1 MGSRFQRF
9 LWTVAGAELDILE
22 KCRTDHKKFAAIGA
36 TILMTA
42 FIAFC
47 AGTSAAWYFTQS
59 GDETSGSLGWAMLF
73 GLIWALLIFC
83 IDRSLVITLKK
94 DPSAKKQKFWVP
106 LLSRSALACIIAF
119 MVSIPLELVIFE
131 DFIAEQKF
139 FFDESSAKELSEST
153 RAHREEGELRGE
165 IDLSTSTMSRLDSLN
180 TGLRGNV
187 SSLNAQIQ
195 AERNKKDNPTTS
207 EYQNAKKRYDG
218 ITGKINDINND
229 VKIARSN
236 LKTAYN
242 KQDSTR
248 ILNEIEQLNT
258 QIQNLKIERNQP
270 WSIMKREKEAWNDK
284 INKKIKELE
293 GERSIAE
300 DQIAKNT
307 TDYAR
312 ESERLVRNRDTRD
325 SLATERGKIIQDFK
339 QTSNKG
345 NHFIQNYRIL
355 EYAVWKRDANG
366 NLPTELFFLW
376 MIRLLFFIIEILPTV
391 VKIVTPIGSY
401 DRMVQAEEKQ
411 VMTYLESDEYIERIR
426 NMHDIELKS
435 REEQLQRQHQI
446 ELELKSDILE
456 KVKNAQIE
464 VADATIAKWKENEMS
479 KVTPKPEETESV

>member
-131 DFIAEQKF
+131 DFIAEKKFDFDIEAQQK
-139 FFDESSAKELSEST
+139 LSDK
-153 RAHREEGELRGE
+153 AREANGEN
-165 IDLSTSTMSRLDSLN
+165 DLERKIQYSDVIIARLDSSNNKLGGDISSFKSKIEAEQNKLN
-180 TGLRGNV
+180 
-187 SSLNAQIQ
+187 
-195 AERNKKDNPTTS
+195 KPTT
-207 EYQNAKKRYDG
+207 NAFTTAKNQYDNYSSQINTAQRNLANATNAIDSARY
-218 ITGKINDINND
+218 T
-229 VKIARSN
+229 
-236 LKTAYN
+236 
-242 KQDSTR
+242 
-248 ILNEIEQLNT
+248 NEITRLRDLRRPYWRT
-258 QIQNLKIERNQP
+258 MD
-270 WSIMKREKEAWNDK
+270 SEKKAWNDK

-293 GERSIAE
+293 DKRDIAQKQYDE
-300 DQIAKNT
+300 NETKLNIETKRRD
-307 TDYAR
+307 D
-312 ESERLVRNRDTRD
+312 NRDAQQE
-325 SLATERGKIIQDFK
+325 SAGKREDMLGKYEQNR
-339 QTSNKG
+339 NKG

-401 DRMVQAEEKQ
+401 DRMVQAEERQ

-479 KVTPKPEETESV
+479 KVTPKHKESEVV

>member
-131 DFIAEQKF
+131 DFIAEKKFDFDIEAQQK
-139 FFDESSAKELSEST
+139 LSDK
-153 RAHREEGELRGE
+153 AREANGEN
-165 IDLSTSTMSRLDSLN
+165 DLERKIQYSDVIIARLDSSNNKLGGDISSFKSKIEAEQNKLN
-180 TGLRGNV
+180 
-187 SSLNAQIQ
+187 
-195 AERNKKDNPTTS
+195 KPTT
-207 EYQNAKKRYDG
+207 NAFTTAKNQYDNYSSQINTAQRNLANATNAIDSARY
-218 ITGKINDINND
+218 T
-229 VKIARSN
+229 
-236 LKTAYN
+236 
-242 KQDSTR
+242 
-248 ILNEIEQLNT
+248 NEITRLRDLRRPYWRT
-258 QIQNLKIERNQP
+258 MD
-270 WSIMKREKEAWNDK
+270 SEKKEWNDK

-293 GERSIAE
+293 EKRDIAQKQYDE
-300 DQIAKNT
+300 NKTKRNIETKRRD
-307 TDYAR
+307 D
-312 ESERLVRNRDTRD
+312 NRDAQQE
-325 SLATERGKIIQDFK
+325 SAGKREDMLGKYEQNR
-339 QTSNKG
+339 NKG

-479 KVTPKPEETESV
+479 KVTPKHKESEVV

>member
-9 LWTVAGAELDILE
+9 LWTVSGAELDILE

-131 DFIAEQKF
+131 DFIAEKKF
-139 FFDESSAKELSEST
+139 GFDIQNQQTLSDRTREVNGENEL
-153 RAHREEGELRGE
+153 EGK
-165 IDLSTSTMSRLDSLN
+165 IQTSNAIMARLDSLN
-180 TGLRGNV
+180 NSLRGDV
-187 SSLNAQIQ
+187 TSLNSQIQ
-195 AERNKKDNPTTS
+195 AERNKRNKPTTNAFTTAKSQYDNYSSQISTAQKKLENATNAIDSARYTSDITRLRDQRRPYWRTMES
-207 EYQNAKKRYDG
+207 EKK
-218 ITGKINDINND
+218 
-229 VKIARSN
+229 
-236 LKTAYN
+236 
-242 KQDSTR
+242 
-248 ILNEIEQLNT
+248 
-258 QIQNLKIERNQP
+258 
-270 WSIMKREKEAWNDK
+270 AWNDR
-284 INKKIKELE
+284 IDKKIKELE
-293 GERSIAE
+293 GERDIAQKQFDE
-300 DQIAKNT
+300 NVSNYNKEAERRDINRDAQQESA
-307 TDYAR
+307 
-312 ESERLVRNRDTRD
+312 SER
-325 SLATERGKIIQDFK
+325 KIKLDQFE
-339 QTSNKG
+339 QTTKNG
-345 NHFIQNYRIL
+345 NHFIQNYRVL
-355 EYAVWKRDANG
+355 EYAVWERDEKG

-464 VADATIAKWKENEMS
+464 VADATIAKWKDNEMA
-479 KVTPKPEETESV
+479 KVTPKPEEPKSV

>member
-1 MGSRFQRF
+1 MGSKFQRF

-59 GDETSGSLGWAMLF
+59 GNETSGSLGWAMMF
-73 GLIWALLIFC
+73 GLVWALLIFC

-94 DPSAKKQKFWVP
+94 DPTVKKQKFWVP

-139 FFDESSAKELSEST
+139 FFNESAANELSEST
-153 RAHREEGELRGE
+153 RAHKEEAGLSGE
-165 IDLSTSTMSRLDSLN
+165 ISLSTRTMGRLDSLN
-180 TGLRGNV
+180 TNLRGNI
-187 SSLNAQIQ
+187 SFLDIQIQ
-195 AERNKKDNPTTS
+195 TQRNKLNSPTTS
-207 EYQNAKKRYDG
+207 AYVSAKSKYDNYNSRINTENNNLTKATNA
-218 ITGKINDINND
+218 
-229 VKIARSN
+229 
-236 LKTAYN
+236 
-242 KQDSTR
+242 QDSLKCSR
-248 ILNEIEQLNT
+248 EIERLKGERRTYWNT
-258 QIQNLKIERNQP
+258 MQKEER
-270 WSIMKREKEAWNDK
+270 EWNAS

-293 GERSIAE
+293 EARDA
-300 DQIAKNT
+300 DQKQIEQNT
-307 TDYAR
+307 NDYAK
-312 ESERLVRNRDTRD
+312 ESERLARHRDAKD
-325 SLATERGKIIQDFK
+325 SLTIEKGKIVQDFK

-401 DRMVQAEEKQ
+401 DRMVHAEEKQ
-411 VMTYLESDEYIERIR
+411 MMDYLESTEYIDRIR
-426 NMHDIELKS
+426 NMHDIELKA
-435 REEQLQRQHQI
+435 REEQLKRQHEV
-446 ELELKSDILE
+446 ELELKNDILE
-456 KVKNAQIE
+456 RVKDAQLE
-464 VADATIAKWKENEMS
+464 VADATVAQW
-479 KVTPKPEETESV
+479 TESEISKLKPHISIESDEEA

>member
-59 GDETSGSLGWAMLF
+59 GDETSGSLDWAMLF

-131 DFIAEQKF
+131 DFIAEKKF
-139 FFDESSAKELSEST
+139 GFDIQNQQTLSDRIREVNGENEL
-153 RAHREEGELRGE
+153 EGK
-165 IDLSTSTMSRLDSLN
+165 IQTSKAIMDRLDSLN
-180 TGLRGNV
+180 K
-187 SSLNAQIQ
+187 SLKGDVNSLKSQIQ
-195 AERNKKDNPTTS
+195 AERNKRNKPTT
-207 EYQNAKKRYDG
+207 NAFTTAKNQYDNYSSQINTAQRNLANATNAVDSARY
-218 ITGKINDINND
+218 T
-229 VKIARSN
+229 
-236 LKTAYN
+236 
-242 KQDSTR
+242 
-248 ILNEIEQLNT
+248 NEITSLRDQRRPYRRT
-258 QIQNLKIERNQP
+258 MDIE
-270 WSIMKREKEAWNDK
+270 KKAWNDK

-293 GERSIAE
+293 GERDIAQK
-300 DQIAKNT
+300 QIDENVSNHKKEAERRNINRDAQQKS
-307 TDYAR
+307 A
-312 ESERLVRNRDTRD
+312 SERKEKLVQF
-325 SLATERGKIIQDFK
+325 E
-339 QTSNKG
+339 QTTKNG
-345 NHFIQNYRIL
+345 NHFIQNYRVL
-355 EYAVWKRDANG
+355 EYAVWERDEKG

-411 VMTYLESDEYIERIR
+411 VMTYLESDEYIKRIR

-435 REEQLQRQHQI
+435 REEQLQKQHQI

-456 KVKNAQIE
+456 KVKNAQLE
-464 VADATIAKWKENEMS
+464 VADATIAKWKESEMS
-479 KVTPKPEETESV
+479 KVTPKTEEPENV

>member
-1 MGSRFQRF
+1 
-9 LWTVAGAELDILE
+9 
-22 KCRTDHKKFAAIGA
+22 
-36 TILMTA
+36 
-42 FIAFC
+42 
-47 AGTSAAWYFTQS
+47 
-59 GDETSGSLGWAMLF
+59 MLF

-153 RAHREEGELRGE
+153 RAHREEGVLSGE

-195 AERNKKDNPTTS
+195 AERNKLNKPTT
-207 EYQNAKKRYDG
+207 NAFTTAKNQYDNYSSQINTAQRNLANATNAIDSARY
-218 ITGKINDINND
+218 T
-229 VKIARSN
+229 
-236 LKTAYN
+236 
-242 KQDSTR
+242 
-248 ILNEIEQLNT
+248 NEITRLRDLRRPYWRT
-258 QIQNLKIERNQP
+258 MD
-270 WSIMKREKEAWNDK
+270 SEKKAWNDK

-300 DQIAKNT
+300 SQIAQNT

-312 ESERLVRNRDTRD
+312 ESERLARNRDTRD

-376 MIRLLFFIIEILPTV
+376 MILHACSALLMRLL
-391 VKIVTPIGSY
+391 
-401 DRMVQAEEKQ
+401 
-411 VMTYLESDEYIERIR
+411 
-426 NMHDIELKS
+426 
-435 REEQLQRQHQI
+435 
-446 ELELKSDILE
+446 
-456 KVKNAQIE
+456 
-464 VADATIAKWKENEMS
+464 
-479 KVTPKPEETESV
+479 

>member
-1 MGSRFQRF
+1 MGSSFQRF

-94 DPSAKKQKFWVP
+94 DPSAKKQKFWIP

-131 DFIAEQKF
+131 DFIAEKKF
-139 FFDESSAKELSEST
+139 GFDIQNQQTLSDRT
-153 RAHREEGELRGE
+153 RAVNGENELEGK
-165 IDLSTSTMSRLDSLN
+165 IQTSNAIMARLDSLN
-180 TGLRGNV
+180 NSLRGDV
-187 SSLNAQIQ
+187 TSLNSQIQ
-195 AERNKKDNPTTS
+195 AERNKRNKPTTNAFTTAKSQYDNYSSQISTAQKKLENATNAIDSAIYTSDITRLRDQRRPYWRTMES
-207 EYQNAKKRYDG
+207 EKK
-218 ITGKINDINND
+218 
-229 VKIARSN
+229 
-236 LKTAYN
+236 
-242 KQDSTR
+242 
-248 ILNEIEQLNT
+248 
-258 QIQNLKIERNQP
+258 
-270 WSIMKREKEAWNDK
+270 AWNDR
-284 INKKIKELE
+284 IDKKIKELE
-293 GERSIAE
+293 GERDIAQKQFDE
-300 DQIAKNT
+300 NVSNYNKEAERRDINRDAQQESA
-307 TDYAR
+307 
-312 ESERLVRNRDTRD
+312 SER
-325 SLATERGKIIQDFK
+325 KIKLDQFE
-339 QTSNKG
+339 QTTKNG
-345 NHFIQNYRIL
+345 NHFIQNYRVL
-355 EYAVWKRDANG
+355 EYAVWERDEKG

-446 ELELKSDILE
+446 ELELKCDILE

-479 KVTPKPEETESV
+479 KVTPKP

>member
-1 MGSRFQRF
+1 MGDKFQKF

-59 GDETSGSLGWAMLF
+59 GNETSGNLGWAILF

-139 FFDESSAKELSEST
+139 FFDESTANELSEST
-153 RAHREEGELRGE
+153 RAHKEEVGLSGE
-165 IDLSTSTMSRLDSLN
+165 INLSTQTMGRLDSINANLN
-180 TGLRGNV
+180 GNV
-187 SSLNAQIQ
+187 RFLDSQIENQEKKLN
-195 AERNKKDNPTTS
+195 NPTTTTYTS
-207 EYQNAKKRYDG
+207 TQAKYDNYT
-218 ITGKINDINND
+218 IRI
-229 VKIARSN
+229 
-236 LKTAYN
+236 KTAN
-242 KQDSTR
+242 NNLARATNAQDSLR
-248 ILNEIEQLNT
+248 HKQEIERLKADRRPYWNT
-258 QIQNLKIERNQP
+258 
-270 WSIMKREKEAWNDK
+270 MEKEKKEWNAN
-284 INKKIKELE
+284 INKEIKKLE
-293 GERSIAE
+293 GKRDA
-300 DQIAKNT
+300 DKGQIKQNEK
-307 TDYAR
+307 DYEEESDRLAR
-312 ESERLVRNRDTRD
+312 HRDARD
-325 SLATERGKIIQDFK
+325 SLATVRDKIVQDFK

-401 DRMVQAEEKQ
+401 DRMVQAEEKGI
-411 VMTYLESDEYIERIR
+411 MAYLSSAEYMERIR
-426 NMHDIELKS
+426 DMHDIELKA
-435 REEQLQRQHQI
+435 REEQLKKQHDI
-446 ELELKSDILE
+446 ELELKGDILE
-456 KVKNAQIE
+456 KVKNAQLE
-464 VADATIAKWKENEMS
+464 VADATIAQWKENEMS
-479 KVTPKPEETESV
+479 KIASSEVIQIID

>member
-1 MGSRFQRF
+1 MGHKMQRF
-9 LWTVAGAELDILE
+9 LWAVAGAELDLLE

-59 GDETSGSLGWAMLF
+59 GDESSGSLGWAMLF

-94 DPSAKKQKFWVP
+94 NPSLERQKFLVP
-106 LLSRSALACIIAF
+106 LLSRFALACIIAF

-131 DFIAEQKF
+131 DFIAEKKF
-139 FFDESSAKELSEST
+139 LFDESSAKELSEST
-153 RAHREEGELRGE
+153 RAHREEGVLSGE
-165 IDLSTSTMSRLDSLN
+165 IELSTSTMSRLDSLN

-195 AERNKKDNPTTS
+195 AERNKLNKPTT
-207 EYQNAKKRYDG
+207 NAFTTAKNQYDNYNSQINTAQRNLANATNAIDSARY
-218 ITGKINDINND
+218 T
-229 VKIARSN
+229 
-236 LKTAYN
+236 
-242 KQDSTR
+242 
-248 ILNEIEQLNT
+248 NEITRLRDLRRPYWRT
-258 QIQNLKIERNQP
+258 MD
-270 WSIMKREKEAWNDK
+270 SEKKAWNDK

-300 DQIAKNT
+300 GQIAQNT

-312 ESERLVRNRDTRD
+312 EADRLARNRDTRD

-355 EYAVWKRDANG
+355 EYAVRKRDDKG
-366 NLPTELFFLW
+366 NLPTEFFFLW
-376 MIRLLFFIIEILPTV
+376 MIRVLFVIIEVLPTV
-391 VKIVTPIGSY
+391 VKIVTPVGSY
-401 DRMVQAEEKQ
+401 DRMVQAEEEQ
-411 VMTYLESDEYIERIR
+411 MRRYLESDEYIERIR

-435 REEQLQRQHQI
+435 REEQLQKQHQI

-456 KVKNAQIE
+456 KVKNAQLE
-464 VADATIAKWKENEMS
+464 VVDATIAKWKESEMS
-479 KVTPKPEETESV
+479 KITPKQEEPKSV

>member
-131 DFIAEQKF
+131 DFIAEKKF
-139 FFDESSAKELSEST
+139 GFDIQNQQTLSDRTREVNGENEL
-153 RAHREEGELRGE
+153 EGK
-165 IDLSTSTMSRLDSLN
+165 IQTSNAIMARLDSLN
-180 TGLRGNV
+180 NSLRGDV
-187 SSLNAQIQ
+187 TSLNSQIQ
-195 AERNKKDNPTTS
+195 AERNKRNKPTTNAFTTAKSQYDNYSSQISTAQKEMENATNAIDSARYTSDITRLKDQRRPYWRTMES
-207 EYQNAKKRYDG
+207 EKK
-218 ITGKINDINND
+218 
-229 VKIARSN
+229 
-236 LKTAYN
+236 
-242 KQDSTR
+242 
-248 ILNEIEQLNT
+248 
-258 QIQNLKIERNQP
+258 
-270 WSIMKREKEAWNDK
+270 AWNDR
-284 INKKIKELE
+284 IDKKIKELE
-293 GERSIAE
+293 GERDIAQKQFDE
-300 DQIAKNT
+300 NVSNYNKEAERRDINRDAQQESA
-307 TDYAR
+307 
-312 ESERLVRNRDTRD
+312 SER
-325 SLATERGKIIQDFK
+325 KIKLDQFE
-339 QTSNKG
+339 QTTKNG

-355 EYAVWKRDANG
+355 EYAVWERDEKG

-435 REEQLQRQHQI
+435 REEQLQRLHQI

-456 KVKNAQIE
+456 KVKTAQIE

-479 KVTPKPEETESV
+479 KVTPKPEEPESV

>member
-94 DPSAKKQKFWVP
+94 DPSAKKQKFWIP

-153 RAHREEGELRGE
+153 RAHREEGVLSGE

-180 TGLRGNV
+180 TGLRGDV

-195 AERNKKDNPTTS
+195 AERNKLNKPTT
-207 EYQNAKKRYDG
+207 NAFTTAKSQYDMVHCERATKCG
-218 ITGKINDINND
+218 TSKHFP
-229 VKIARSN
+229 N
-236 LKTAYN
+236 LQAFDQHYAKLLCSIHFLIFPNRRHHKLQESSMKVPTI
-242 KQDSTR
+242 S
-248 ILNEIEQLNT
+248 
-258 QIQNLKIERNQP
+258 RN
-270 WSIMKREKEAWNDK
+270 
-284 INKKIKELE
+284 
-293 GERSIAE
+293 
-300 DQIAKNT
+300 
-307 TDYAR
+307 
-312 ESERLVRNRDTRD
+312 
-325 SLATERGKIIQDFK
+325 FC
-339 QTSNKG
+339 
-345 NHFIQNYRIL
+345 
-355 EYAVWKRDANG
+355 
-366 NLPTELFFLW
+366 
-376 MIRLLFFIIEILPTV
+376 
-391 VKIVTPIGSY
+391 
-401 DRMVQAEEKQ
+401 
-411 VMTYLESDEYIERIR
+411 
-426 NMHDIELKS
+426 
-435 REEQLQRQHQI
+435 
-446 ELELKSDILE
+446 
-456 KVKNAQIE
+456 
-464 VADATIAKWKENEMS
+464 
-479 KVTPKPEETESV
+479 

>member
-153 RAHREEGELRGE
+153 RAHREEGVLSGE

-187 SSLNAQIQ
+187 SSLNTQ
-195 AERNKKDNPTTS
+195 S
-207 EYQNAKKRYDG
+207 ETN
-218 ITGKINDINND
+218 
-229 VKIARSN
+229 
-236 LKTAYN
+236 
-242 KQDSTR
+242 
-248 ILNEIEQLNT
+248 
-258 QIQNLKIERNQP
+258 
-270 WSIMKREKEAWNDK
+270 
-284 INKKIKELE
+284 
-293 GERSIAE
+293 
-300 DQIAKNT
+300 
-307 TDYAR
+307 
-312 ESERLVRNRDTRD
+312 
-325 SLATERGKIIQDFK
+325 
-339 QTSNKG
+339 
-345 NHFIQNYRIL
+345 
-355 EYAVWKRDANG
+355 
-366 NLPTELFFLW
+366 
-376 MIRLLFFIIEILPTV
+376 
-391 VKIVTPIGSY
+391 
-401 DRMVQAEEKQ
+401 
-411 VMTYLESDEYIERIR
+411 
-426 NMHDIELKS
+426 
-435 REEQLQRQHQI
+435 
-446 ELELKSDILE
+446 
-456 KVKNAQIE
+456 
-464 VADATIAKWKENEMS
+464 
-479 KVTPKPEETESV
+479 

>member
-9 LWTVAGAELDILE
+9 LWIVAGAELDILE

-131 DFIAEQKF
+131 DFIAEKKFDFDIEAQQKLSDKAREANGENDLERKIQYSDVIIASHDSSKKKLGGDISS
-139 FFDESSAKELSEST
+139 FDSKIEAEQNKRNKPTTNDFT
-153 RAHREEGELRGE
+153 RAKNQYDNYSSQINTAQRNLANATNA
-165 IDLSTSTMSRLDSLN
+165 IDS
-180 TGLRGNV
+180 
-187 SSLNAQIQ
+187 A
-195 AERNKKDNPTTS
+195 
-207 EYQNAKKRYDG
+207 RY
-218 ITGKINDINND
+218 T
-229 VKIARSN
+229 
-236 LKTAYN
+236 
-242 KQDSTR
+242 
-248 ILNEIEQLNT
+248 NEIT
-258 QIQNLKIERNQP
+258 RLKDLRRP
-270 WSIMKREKEAWNDK
+270 YGLTMDSEKKAWNDE

-293 GERSIAE
+293 EERDKAQKQYDENETKLKIE
-300 DQIAKNT
+300 TKRRD
-307 TDYAR
+307 D
-312 ESERLVRNRDTRD
+312 NRDAQQE
-325 SLATERGKIIQDFK
+325 SAGKREDMLEQYEQK
-339 QTSNKG
+339 RNKG

-355 EYAVWKRDANG
+355 EYAVWKRDAKG

-479 KVTPKPEETESV
+479 KVTPKPEEPESV

>member
-22 KCRTDHKKFAAIGA
+22 KSRTDHKKFAAIGA

-47 AGTSAAWYFTQS
+47 AGTSAAWYFTLS

-94 DPSAKKQKFWVP
+94 DPSAKRQKFWVP

-153 RAHREEGELRGE
+153 RAHREEGVLSGE
-165 IDLSTSTMSRLDSLN
+165 IDRSTSTMSRLDSLN
-180 TGLRGNV
+180 IGLRSNV

-195 AERNKKDNPTTS
+195 AERNKLNKPTT
-207 EYQNAKKRYDG
+207 NAFITAKSQYDNYSSQINTAQRNLANATNATDSARY
-218 ITGKINDINND
+218 T
-229 VKIARSN
+229 
-236 LKTAYN
+236 
-242 KQDSTR
+242 
-248 ILNEIEQLNT
+248 NEITRL
-258 QIQNLKIERNQP
+258 RNQRRP
-270 WSIMKREKEAWNDK
+270 YWRTMDSEKNAWNDK

-300 DQIAKNT
+300 DLVAQNT

-312 ESERLVRNRDTRD
+312 ESERLARNRDIRD
-325 SLATERGKIIQDFK
+325 SLATERGKIIQDFR
-339 QTSNKG
+339 QTSNNG

-366 NLPTELFFLW
+366 ELPTELFFLW

-401 DRMVQAEEKQ
+401 DRMVHAEEKQ

-435 REEQLQRQHQI
+435 REEQLQKQHQI
-446 ELELKSDILE
+446 ELELKTDILE
-456 KVKNAQIE
+456 KVKNAQLE

-479 KVTPKPEETESV
+479 KVTPKPEEPESV

>member
-131 DFIAEQKF
+131 DFIAEKKF
-139 FFDESSAKELSEST
+139 GFDIQNQQTLSDRTREVNGENEL
-153 RAHREEGELRGE
+153 EGK
-165 IDLSTSTMSRLDSLN
+165 IQTSNAIMARLDSLN
-180 TGLRGNV
+180 NSLRGDV
-187 SSLNAQIQ
+187 TSLNSQIK
-195 AERNKKDNPTTS
+195 AERNKRNKPTTNAFTTAKSQYDNYSSQISTAQKKLENATNAIDSARYTSDITRFRDQRRPYWQTMES
-207 EYQNAKKRYDG
+207 EKK
-218 ITGKINDINND
+218 
-229 VKIARSN
+229 
-236 LKTAYN
+236 
-242 KQDSTR
+242 
-248 ILNEIEQLNT
+248 
-258 QIQNLKIERNQP
+258 
-270 WSIMKREKEAWNDK
+270 AWNDR
-284 INKKIKELE
+284 IDKKIKELE
-293 GERSIAE
+293 GERDIAQKQFDE
-300 DQIAKNT
+300 NVSNYNKEAERRDINRDAQQESA
-307 TDYAR
+307 
-312 ESERLVRNRDTRD
+312 SER
-325 SLATERGKIIQDFK
+325 KIKLDQFE
-339 QTSNKG
+339 QTTKNG
-345 NHFIQNYRIL
+345 NHFIQNYRVL
-355 EYAVWKRDANG
+355 EYAVWERDEKG

-479 KVTPKPEETESV
+479 KITPKPEEPESV

>member
-59 GDETSGSLGWAMLF
+59 GDDTSGSLGWAMLF

-153 RAHREEGELRGE
+153 RAHREEGVLSGE

-195 AERNKKDNPTTS
+195 AERNKLNKPTTNS
-207 EYQNAKKRYDG
+207 FTTAKNQYDNYSSQINTAQRNLENATNAIDSARY
-218 ITGKINDINND
+218 T
-229 VKIARSN
+229 
-236 LKTAYN
+236 
-242 KQDSTR
+242 
-248 ILNEIEQLNT
+248 NEITRLRDLRHPYRRT
-258 QIQNLKIERNQP
+258 MD
-270 WSIMKREKEAWNDK
+270 SEKTAWNDK
-284 INKKIKELE
+284 VNKGIKELE
-293 GERSIAE
+293 GERCIAE
-300 DQIAKNT
+300 GQITQNT
-307 TDYAR
+307 AAYAR
-312 ESERLVRNRDTRD
+312 ES
-325 SLATERGKIIQDFK
+325 
-339 QTSNKG
+339 
-345 NHFIQNYRIL
+345 
-355 EYAVWKRDANG
+355 
-366 NLPTELFFLW
+366 FFLW

-464 VADATIAKWKENEMS
+464 VADATIAKWKEHEMS
-479 KVTPKPEETESV
+479 KVSPKPEEPESV

>member
-22 KCRTDHKKFAAIGA
+22 KCKTDHKKFAAIGA

-59 GDETSGSLGWAMLF
+59 GDEPSGSLGWAMLF

-153 RAHREEGELRGE
+153 RAHREEGLLSGE
-165 IDLSTSTMSRLDSLN
+165 IDLSTQTMSRLDSLN

-195 AERNKKDNPTTS
+195 IERSKLNKPTTS
-207 EYQNAKKRYDG
+207 AFMTAQKQYNNYNSQTNTAQRNLANATNAIDSARYTSEISRLKNLRYSHWRIMDSEKK
-218 ITGKINDINND
+218 
-229 VKIARSN
+229 
-236 LKTAYN
+236 
-242 KQDSTR
+242 
-248 ILNEIEQLNT
+248 
-258 QIQNLKIERNQP
+258 
-270 WSIMKREKEAWNDK
+270 AWNDK
-284 INKKIKELE
+284 VNKKIKELE

-300 DQIAKNT
+300 GQIAQNT

-312 ESERLVRNRDTRD
+312 ESERLERNRDIRD

-339 QTSNKG
+339 QTSNNG

-366 NLPTELFFLW
+366 ELPTELFFLW
-376 MIRLLFFIIEILPTV
+376 MIRLLFFIIEILPTI

-411 VMTYLESDEYIERIR
+411 MMLFLESDEYIERIR
-426 NMHDIELKS
+426 NMHDIELKA
-435 REEQLQRQHQI
+435 REEQLQKQYQI

-464 VADATIAKWKENEMS
+464 VADATIAKWKESEMS
-479 KVTPKPEETESV
+479 KVTPESETPRVYE